1 MKLSLLPRLPLA
13 LAVLLFAGLPGARA
27 YVLEGPQWPANKKIT
42 LQLQLGASTGAL
54 LDGAASWGA
63 SVEDALGQW
72 NGVLGG
78 GVKLVVVRDSTIPIV
93 QGDGKNSVFFSDKA
107 FGSAFGSGVVA
118 LTVYGYNISPAGVTT
133 FTEADVVFNNATPFN
148 SYRGP
153 LHNVI
158 GSLMF
163 DFHRVALHEIGH
175 LLGITHTPQNAQ
187 AIMTPVSTDIDALQ
201 ADDIAG
207 VQSLYGA
214 PTPTPTPVPTPTPSP
229 SPTPTPTPSPTPT
242 PAPTPTPEPGTT
254 PPPTPTPTPDPGTNP
269 TPNPTPDPGAS
280 PTPSPTP
287 VPTPSPV
294 PVSPTVAAV
303 VSAPVA
309 DSDAHVSAK
318 VVITRTTDDLS
329 QELKVFYAVKGAT
342 PGVDYAAL
350 SGAKK
355 IKAGKDS
362 ATLVINALRHT
373 GGRKLKITLQPS
385 DDYQVSGSKVKVKL
399 Q

>member
-1 MKLSLLPRLPLA
+1 MKISLLPSLRLVLA
-13 LAVLLFAGLPGARA
+13 ILLLARSPGARA

-42 LQLQLGASTGAL
+42 LQLQLGASNGVL
-54 LDGAASWGA
+54 LDGSASWGA

-78 GVKLVVVRDSTIPIV
+78 VKLVVVRDATIPIV
-93 QGDGKNSVFFSDKA
+93 QGDGKNSVFFSNTA

-118 LTVYGYNISPAGVTT
+118 LTFYEYNLSPAGVAT

-153 LHNVI
+153 LHNII

-163 DFHRVALHEIGH
+163 DFHRVALHEFGH
-175 LLGITHTPQNAQ
+175 LLGITHTPQTAP
-187 AIMTPVSTDIDALQ
+187 AIMTPISTDIDALQ

-207 VQSLYGA
+207 VQSLYGV
-214 PTPTPTPVPTPTPSP
+214 PSPTPTPVPTPS
-229 SPTPTPTPSPTPT
+229 PTPSPTPT
-242 PAPTPTPEPGTT
+242 
-254 PPPTPTPTPDPGTNP
+254 PTPTPTPDPGPGTTPTPTPTPTPPPDPGTNP
-269 TPNPTPDPGAS
+269 TPSPVPT
-280 PTPSPTP
+280 PTP

-303 VSAPVA
+303 ASAPVA
-309 DSDAHVSAK
+309 DSDARVSAK

-329 QELKVFYAVKGAT
+329 QDLKVFYTTKGAT
-342 PGVDYAAL
+342 PGVDYVAL
-350 SGAKK
+350 SGSKK

-362 ATLVINALRHT
+362 ATLVITALRHT
-373 GGRKLKITLQPS
+373 GGRKLKLTIQPS
-385 DDYQVSGSKVKVKL
+385 DDYQVGGSKVKVKL